1 MDSGASL
8 GRFELCSRVARAPA
22 HCAAFVL
29 RGEGRFPAVNE
40 KALTWDNS
48 PSAHGSAEGGVWPW
62 MVGSGWGSRW

>member
-29 RGEGRFPAVNE
+29 RGEGRFPAVNK

-48 PSAHGSAEGGVWPW
+48 PSRTWLSGGGGLALDGWIW
-62 MVGSGWGSRW
+62 VGV